1 MEEAKRSVE
10 TSEAR
15 VRDHQKEKGAEQSEG
30 LEAALKPDGALPE
43 HMLNAMLANF
53 DKVMESFVK
62 QAGPEQGRKCAE
74 KSLRALLGGGT
85 AEGGAPGDTGSP
97 GAAMLVDSEAEE
109 KSFREALVAEGV
121 EGKVLDKAVAGARKA
136 RRASPYT

>member
-1 MEEAKRSVE
+1 MKP
-10 TSEAR
+10 
-15 VRDHQKEKGAEQSEG
+15 VRQECGTTRRGKKAEQSEG

-74 KSLRALLGGGT
+74 KSLRALLGGT
-85 AEGGAPGDTGSP
+85 AEGGAPGDTGAP

-109 KSFREALVAEGV
+109 KCLREALVAEGV
-121 EGKVLDKAVAGARKA
+121 EGKFLDKAVAGARKA
-136 RRASPYT
+136 RRATPYT